1 MEDNKTTKQPTNKRG
16 RKPKT
21 ENSENINEQI
31 KETSEQTLKEEIIEK
46 PKQGRIS
53 DRFKKQTFSTIDINT
68 KRKVPVMSLVS
79 YPVGYQ
85 CKLSPLFLI
94 WTEYGNQHEMT
105 IEEINMMN
113 SESNDFLHEPML
125 IVDDEEFAEVYGL
138 MDLYE
143 RIFELEDLDDFY
155 SQRPQVIQK
164 KIDLLSKGARKNL
177 FLRTIKMIKQGKL
190 SNLSVLRLLRDT
202 YGLEIEI

>member
-1 MEDNKTTKQPTNKRG
+1 MEDNKTIKTTNKKG

-21 ENSENINEQI
+21 ENSKNIDEKE
-31 KETSEQTLKEEIIEK
+31 KETSETIVKQEVVEK

-53 DRFKKQTFSTIDINT
+53 NRFKKQTFSTVDIDT

-85 CKLSPLFLI
+85 CKLSPLFLT
-94 WTEYGNQHEMT
+94 WTEYGEQHEMT

-125 IVDDEEFAEVYGL
+125 IVDDEEFAETYGL

-143 RIFELEDLDDFY
+143 RIFELEDLDEFY
-155 SQRPQVIQK
+155 NQRPQVIQK

-190 SNLSVLRLLRDT
+190 SNLSVLRLLRDS
-202 YGLEIEI
+202 YGLAIEI